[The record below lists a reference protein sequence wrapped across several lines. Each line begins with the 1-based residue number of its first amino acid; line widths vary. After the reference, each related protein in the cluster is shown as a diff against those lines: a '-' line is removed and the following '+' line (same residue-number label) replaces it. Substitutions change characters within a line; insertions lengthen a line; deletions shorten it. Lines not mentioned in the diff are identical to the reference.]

1 MQMDIYRIG
10 TGSAATRLLR
20 RLRAGS
26 VETFPDV
33 DENDPFD
40 EDDEADDPD
49 DMIIDND
56 DGCPNDDDA
65 DENDVFEDDDP
76 DSGVGGEATLSGITD
91 FLLALPNGHPLVDSL
106 MALEQLLD
114 GAADEGESPTEVLL
128 ESTAD
133 GLVSYVG
140 RLLDGDQSETERV
153 AAFLTGIAATLYA
166 AAGSQHNA
174 HLAGELARVQL
185 ESLQAGRKPKRGRH
199 V

>member
-40 EDDEADDPD
+40 EDGDDEAD

-56 DGCPNDDDA
+56 DDDDDDDD
-65 DENDVFEDDDP
+65 DENNLFEDDDP
-76 DSGVGGEATLSGITD
+76 DTGVGGEATLSGITD
-91 FLLALPNGHPLVDSL
+91 FLLALPNSHPLVDSL